1 MACLLSMSI
10 QSNSPLP
17 NRVDRSVA
25 ESTRRR
31 CPRNPA
37 TLTAPGAPVGAS
49 TSQTRE
55 YRTKRLAIGKTK
67 RQCCVSRRM
76 DKQSGQR

>member
-31 CPRNPA
+31 CPRNPV

-49 TSQTRE
+49 TSQIRE
-55 YRTKRLAIGKTK
+55 YRTKRLNP
-67 RQCCVSRRM
+67 CPCSRRPCLRTRFG
-76 DKQSGQR
+76 S